1 MRESKTA
8 GRKIGPVPLR
18 KPRNTG
24 NKVSVRAS
32 GGKKRQPHR
41 TGSARFPA
49 PRAVPA
55 MTGKARTR
63 SHRTCEKPYGGTPA
77 AGDDGNS
84 GPNACCS
91 MDDIFAVDSIFS
103 NCLLYTS
110 RHDRLPDRERIDQR
124 TGRGVPR
131 AERRDRAQREQQ
143 RQEFSFHGGYRYE
156 RLRGIAARSGDSA
169 YRCV

>member
-1 MRESKTA
+1 VRRSRFGIPCTPHKPAECRRLYRKRAFLRSLLGGYGASQPDARDIPLKTDTRYEDTATMRESKTA

-84 GPNACCS
+84 GPNACCG

-103 NCLLYTS
+103 NS
-110 RHDRLPDRERIDQR
+110 
-124 TGRGVPR
+124 
-131 AERRDRAQREQQ
+131 
-143 RQEFSFHGGYRYE
+143 
-156 RLRGIAARSGDSA
+156 
-169 YRCV
+169 